1 MCIYLHLNAI
11 FMHEVFTNTI
21 IERRKL
27 YKFTQ
32 AQMAKRIGVSRRTYS
47 NIENGKMTLDQLLT
61 IASHLNL
68 KVFMID
74 LKFM

>member
-1 MCIYLHLNAI
+1 
-11 FMHEVFTNTI
+11 MHEVFTNTI

>member
-1 MCIYLHLNAI
+1 MCIYLYLNAI